1 MAPFL
6 SYSIR
11 YVRNGYIS
19 LPLLHLKPPMEG
31 FPWDDL
37 RKIFS
42 ECQRMTKVP
51 KGEEKLQ
58 KISTG

>member
-1 MAPFL
+1 MAPLAF
-6 SYSIR
+6 
-11 YVRNGYIS
+11 
-19 LPLLHLKPPMEG
+19 KPPTEG

-37 RKIFS
+37 RKIFRV
-42 ECQRMTKVP
+42 CQRMTKVP